1 MNLDTII
8 TLAKAGYTADQIN
21 QMLQQPIQQPV
32 QQPVQQP
39 IQQPIQ
45 QPVQNYNDLAAMRN
59 EIAQLRAMIQ
69 LNNTQTATITA
80 PPVRT
85 SDDVVANL
93 INPPDVMQLGQN
105 PPEKTEV

>member
-8 TLAKAGYTADQIN
+8 TLARAGYTADQIN
-21 QMLQQPIQQPV
+21 KMM
-32 QQPVQQP
+32 QP

-45 QPVQNYNDLAAMRN
+45 QPKQELNAMYGQNYQATNDLAAMRQ
-59 EIAQLRAMIQ
+59 EIAQLRAMLQ
-69 LNNTQTATITA
+69 ANNTQIATITA

-85 SDDVVANL
+85 SDDVVASL
-93 INPPDVMQLGQN
+93 INPPDVLNMGQN